1 MSEFDEFMK
10 PEGNDEYRSHQE
22 RNRQERQEKER
33 RNTKTSTGKDK
44 RPASL
49 VEMLTGTD
57 DAANLAQKFNLDPD
71 MTERMLV
78 PLVNLLDKYGI
89 GEGVAKSDAANSAVG
104 IADFLSDIAPV
115 VKGTAEYFSG
125 KRRELS
131 EEDRMLLDQIQQS
144 QSVEA
149 NMSLFLGESD
159 EEDFGFDDE
168 PEVIDVAPQPVQPP
182 TYDRPYI
189 DTGTNPFAEG
199 VDWAEVMG
207 MREESRQKANNANTF
222 TDMMPASGDG
232 SILPGL
238 EELAAQ
244 AGLSKREVLN
254 NDRQRRTNNHG
265 MPEQNMGGAH
275 LDLGLDEIEKAMQ
288 KERKVAKNKS
298 QIIDANLPT
307 PDSIEDHDPLTSPTY
322 VIPSIELGQM
332 ESLDAL
338 QEKAEELEA
347 EQSAMQ
353 PVTPFEDQVDD
364 YVEEILEDEDDLLD
378 YEPMDLMG
386 EPDNDGSDE

>member
-10 PEGNDEYRSHQE
+10 PEGGDEYRSHQE
-22 RNRQERQEKER
+22 RNRQEKQERER
-33 RNTKTSTGKDK
+33 KTSKSSSKEK
-44 RPASL
+44 RPGSL

-89 GEGVAKSDAANSAVG
+89 GENVAQSDAANSAVG

-131 EEDRMLLDQIQQS
+131 EEDKMLLEQIQQS

-159 EEDFGFDDE
+159 EDDFGFEEE
-168 PEVIDVAPQPVQPP
+168 PTPPPAPTPIAPP
-182 TYDRPYI
+182 SYENPYI
-189 DTGTNPFAEG
+189 ETGSNPFSEG

-207 MREESRQKANNANTF
+207 MREENRQQALNANTF

-232 SILPGL
+232 SVLPGL

-265 MPEQNMGGAH
+265 MPEPSMGGAH
-275 LDLGLDEIEKAMQ
+275 LDLGLDEIEQAMA

-307 PDSIEDHDPLTSPTY
+307 PDSIDDHDPLTSPMYIT
-322 VIPSIELGQM
+322 PSIELGQM
-332 ESLDAL
+332 ESLSEL
-338 QEKAEELEA
+338 QNKADELAAEE
-347 EQSAMQ
+347 SAMA

-364 YVEEILEDEDDLLD
+364 YVEEILEDEDNLLD
-378 YEPMDLMG
+378 YAPMDLMG
-386 EPDNDGSDE
+386 DVDDVGTDE